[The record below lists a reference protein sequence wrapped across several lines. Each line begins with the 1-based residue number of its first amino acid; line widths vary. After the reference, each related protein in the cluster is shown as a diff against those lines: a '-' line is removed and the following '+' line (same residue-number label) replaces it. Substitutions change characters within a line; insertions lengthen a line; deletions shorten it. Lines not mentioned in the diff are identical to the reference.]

1 MKKMAAAALAAML
14 ILSLTA
20 CVFGEEPQKQ
30 NSAAKQPVAYSY
42 TEYPLERNG
51 IGLHLDCMET
61 AGNGLEKNILLVHGV
76 TYSSHEFDLDYQDYS
91 LARFLAREGYAVWR
105 LDIAGFGQ
113 SEEVE
118 DGFLPDSD
126 YAAEDICAAVDKICE
141 VSGQD
146 KVDLLGWSWG
156 TVTAGRF
163 ASKYPEHIDRLVLYA
178 PVLSGLGKTDVAEPF
193 HHNTWEHAADDF
205 QKNEDGT
212 FNYLI
217 ADPVVIE
224 MLCSS
229 SWHYDKESSPN
240 GGRRD
245 ICVDKAQ
252 ALIDLKKI
260 TVPTLVICG
269 DKDPY
274 LDYDRVNAVLDDLPD
289 GSALE
294 VIEGASHVA
303 FLEKPYYRDFQDR
316 LIRFLGSAQATDDEE
331 NKAVEAI
338 RKSGV
343 LKVGTAGD
351 YQPMSCLDPET
362 GTYVGFDA
370 ELAEDLASSLGVE
383 LEYVETSWPTLM
395 DDTLAG
401 KFDLAICGITITDAR
416 KEQALMSE
424 GYLKNGKTVLC
435 RAEDAEKY
443 TSLEAINQPE
453 VCVMENPGGLNEK
466 FARENLPDATLII
479 HDVNQE
485 IPGLVASG
493 KADVMITEIM
503 EAGYYVGQDERLAAP
518 LIYEP
523 FTNGQ
528 LGVLMPKG
536 SEDLL
541 DYVNVFLEEEKK
553 TGRIDA
559 LAEEY
564 IYRYVSKEMDEAA

>member
-1 MKKMAAAALAAML
+1 MKKMAAAALAVML

-76 TYSSHEFDLDYQDYS
+76 TYSSHEFDVDYQDYS
-91 LARFLAREGYAVWR
+91 LVRFLAREGYAVWR

-163 ASKYPEHIDRLVLYA
+163 ASKYPEHIGRLVLYA

-260 TVPTLVICG
+260 AVPTLVICG

-316 LIRFLGSAQATDDEE
+316 LIRFLGTAQAADDEE

-443 TSLEAINQPE
+443 TSLEAINQRE

-541 DYVNVFLEEEKK
+541 DYVNEFLEEEKK

>member
-1 MKKMAAAALAAML
+1 MKKMAAAALAVML

-76 TYSSHEFDLDYQDYS
+76 TYSSHEFDVDYQDYS
-91 LARFLAREGYAVWR
+91 LVRFLALEGYAVWR

-163 ASKYPEHIDRLVLYA
+163 ASKYPEHIGRLVLYA

-224 MLCSS
+224 MFCSS

-316 LIRFLGSAQATDDEE
+316 LIRFLGTAQAADDEE

-443 TSLEAINQPE
+443 TSLEAINQRE

-541 DYVNVFLEEEKK
+541 DYVNEFLEEEKK